1 MPPHSE
7 QAMANDVQIHDEEYD
22 PKEDQDHP
30 DCRGYHQHRS
40 SAVWS
45 VDRFTNEDSIIAHK

>member
-1 MPPHSE
+1 
-7 QAMANDVQIHDEEYD
+7 MANDVQVCDEECD
-22 PKEDQDHP
+22 PNKDQDHP
-30 DCRGYHQHRS
+30 DQRGYHQHRS

>member
-1 MPPHSE
+1 
-7 QAMANDVQIHDEEYD
+7 MANDVQVCDEEYD
-22 PKEDQDHP
+22 PDKDQDHP
-30 DCRGYHQHRS
+30 DRRGYHQHRS